1 MNRQSGGSIVVFQ
14 GTTPN
19 IGTTVVS
26 FVAATLMA
34 ERHAGETAYVCLNL
48 KSSKLRHYCDAK
60 PAVTLDSLRA
70 ELRARTLKASS
81 LKSCCELPAPQSRLR
96 VLYGN
101 RLREQAEYFLPE
113 DIRYLC
119 ELCREA
125 FGLTVIEVNAYWDNA
140 GTLCGMEEADHRV
153 LVTTDR
159 LHAFQEDFREGYSR
173 FAAWAGEP
181 SSAEMVV
188 LRKAGGRG
196 MAAFS
201 IKDIER
207 CTGVPVGATMMYDD
221 QVALWLD
228 QGRLAEMAVQ
238 HAAVREP
245 LRELSLSVLQ
255 RLGRPMAEAE
265 RRNRSV
271 PALRRWLPQWV
282 PMRR

>member
-1 MNRQSGGSIVVFQ
+1 MNRYSGGNIVVFQ

-48 KSSKLRHYCDAK
+48 KSSKLRHYCAAE
-60 PAVTLDSLRA
+60 PAVTLDSLRG

-81 LKSCCELPAPQSRLR
+81 LKSCCGSAAPHSRLH

-113 DIRYLC
+113 DIAYLC
-119 ELCREA
+119 GLCREA

-140 GTLCGMEEADHRV
+140 ATLRGMEEADHRI

-159 LHAFQEDFREGYSR
+159 LHAFQEDFREGYFR
-173 FAAWAGEP
+173 FASWAGP
-181 SSAEMVV
+181 SPSAEMVV
-188 LRKAGGRG
+188 IRTAGGRLAG
-196 MAAFS
+196 AFS
-201 IKDIER
+201 TKDIER
-207 CTGVPVGATMMYDD
+207 CTGVPVGATLTYDE
-221 QVALWLD
+221 QVGVWLD
-228 QGRLAEMAVQ
+228 QGRLAEMAVR

-245 LRELSLSVLQ
+245 LRELSWSVLR
-255 RLGRPMAEAE
+255 RLGRPTAEAE
-265 RRNRSV
+265 PNKRSV

-282 PMRR
+282 PVRR